1 MKIVIVT
8 FAFLV
13 TLAVMFTTSVD
24 ARSGCCS
31 HHGGVCGCGCCD
43 GTSLSQTCA
52 PYYPECSS
60 GSSTVNT
67 APVYLASTST
77 PIPTYTPRPTYTP
90 IPTNTPTLKPTRR
103 PTIKIT
109 SKMEVTPTK
118 KLVKKVLKIQKPTL
132 TPIPQKNFWQRLFGL

>member
-8 FAFLV
+8 FAFLI

-43 GTSLSQTCA
+43 GSSLSQTCA

-60 GSSTVNT
+60 GSSTTNT
-67 APVYLASTST
+67 APVYLTYT

-90 IPTNTPTLKPTRR
+90 IPTNTPTLKPTTR

-109 SKMEVTPTK
+109 AKVTNTPTK
-118 KLVKKVLKIQKPTL
+118 KPVKKILKTIQKPKPTA
-132 TPIPQKNFWQRLFGL
+132 TPQKNFWQFLFGI